1 MKKEKVDEA
10 LIAETEKRRRAALF
24 ARTVQSFEIARSVID
39 TILLSAE
46 NTIQVKRLDK
56 ILLPYAVNHIV

>member
-10 LIAETEKRRRAALF
+10 LIAETEKRRRAALYS
-24 ARTVQSFEIARSVID
+24 RTVQSFDIARSVIE